1 MKNILA
7 FLIST
12 LFVVSIC
19 SGQTVDQ
26 KSVKQSF
33 NNYKSAIL
41 NDKGDEAANFVDSRT
56 IKYYSDILDLVKN
69 ADSLQV
75 DALSIMDKLMVLSVR
90 SRTGREDILS
100 FDGKKLF
107 AYAVN
112 SGMVGKNSV
121 ADNSVGAI
129 TINKDFAKGQLVVKG
144 KAAPLYFHF
153 YREEKQWKI
162 DLTSIFPI
170 TTKLFQNM
178 ADESGQSTNEY
189 LLSLLEII
197 TGKKPGQEVWQP
209 VK

>member
-7 FLIST
+7 VLIST
-12 LFVVSIC
+12 SFVVSIC

-26 KSVKQSF
+26 KLVKQSF

-41 NDKGDEAANFVDSRT
+41 NDKGNEAAGFVDSRT
-56 IKYYSDILDLVKN
+56 IRYYSDILTLVKN

-75 DALSIMDKLMVLSVR
+75 DSLSVTDKLMVFSIR
-90 SRTGREDILS
+90 CRTSREDILS
-100 FDGKKLF
+100 FDGKKLL

-121 ADNSVGAI
+121 ADNSIGNV
-129 TINKDFAKGQLVVKG
+129 TIDKDFAKGQLVVKG

-153 YREEKQWKI
+153 YREEEQWKI

-170 TTKLFQNM
+170 TTKLFQGM
-178 ADESGQSTNEY
+178 ADESGQNTNDY

-197 TGKKPGQEVWQP
+197 TGKKPGQEIWQP